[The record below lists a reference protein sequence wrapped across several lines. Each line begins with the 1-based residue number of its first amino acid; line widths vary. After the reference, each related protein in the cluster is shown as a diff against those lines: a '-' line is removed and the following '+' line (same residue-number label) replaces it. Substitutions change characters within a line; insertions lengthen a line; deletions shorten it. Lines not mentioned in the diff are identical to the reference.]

1 MKRNKNLGW
10 KKVCAAMM
18 AAAMTVTML
27 PVSSMA
33 QTSATAVESGKFSNP
48 VIYAD
53 VPDID
58 IIRVND
64 TYYMVSTTM
73 HLSPGCPIMKSKDLV
88 NWEIVNYVYDILG
101 DTDAMNLRNGESMYS
116 NGQWAA
122 SLQYHNNKY
131 YVAFNSNTTGHAYIY
146 TTDDIENGSW
156 TKTELA
162 KGYHDMALFFDGD
175 TPYIVYGSGEIKYVE
190 LSEDLSGE
198 KEGGKR
204 GTLFS
209 AHSGADAGK
218 FDGGLSFEGTHVMK
232 KDGYYYVFNICW
244 PAGKPRIEVCHRSKS
259 FTDGTWETK
268 EILNANFSNN
278 GTNAGVAQGGVIDTA
293 DGRWYGF
300 MFQDH
305 GAIGRTPVLTDCTW
319 IDGWPMLGKDG
330 DGKTV
335 EAEMELPVEGS
346 ESRSLVKSDEF
357 YNDAEHRVFDAA
369 KEGAESDTAM
379 MSADIDAT
387 GADDAQT

>member
-1 MKRNKNLGW
+1 MCSCDGSRNDHYNGTCKWHGTDISNCRRKR
-10 KKVCAAMM
+10 
-18 AAAMTVTML
+18 
-27 PVSSMA
+27 
-33 QTSATAVESGKFSNP
+33 KFSNP

-58 IIRVND
+58 MIRVND

-101 DTDAMNLRNGESMYS
+101 DTDAMNLRNGESMYG

-162 KGYHDMALFFDGD
+162 KGYHDMALFFDDD
-175 TPYIVYGSGEIKYVE
+175 TPYIVYGSANIKYVE

-198 KEGGKR
+198 KEGGKS

-209 AHSGADAGK
+209 QNRGADTGK
-218 FDGGLSFEGTHVMK
+218 FDGGL
-232 KDGYYYVFNICW
+232 
-244 PAGKPRIEVCHRSKS
+244 PL
-259 FTDGTWETK
+259 K
-268 EILNANFSNN
+268 EH
-278 GTNAGVAQGGVIDTA
+278 
-293 DGRWYGF
+293 
-300 MFQDH
+300 M
-305 GAIGRTPVLTDCTW
+305 
-319 IDGWPMLGKDG
+319 
-330 DGKTV
+330 
-335 EAEMELPVEGS
+335 
-346 ESRSLVKSDEF
+346 
-357 YNDAEHRVFDAA
+357 
-369 KEGAESDTAM
+369 
-379 MSADIDAT
+379 
-387 GADDAQT
+387 

>member
-1 MKRNKNLGW
+1 MDARQNRLCDNNIYYLRNGGFNVKRNKNLGW
-10 KKVCAAMM
+10 KKACAAMM
-18 AAAMTVTML
+18 AAAMTITML
-27 PVSSMA
+27 PVNSMA

-53 VPDID
+53 VPDMD

-101 DTDAMNLRNGESMYS
+101 DTDAMNLRNGESMYG

-204 GTLFS
+204 
-209 AHSGADAGK
+209 K
-218 FDGGLSFEGTHVMK
+218 
-232 KDGYYYVFNICW
+232 
-244 PAGKPRIEVCHRSKS
+244 R
-259 FTDGTWETK
+259 
-268 EILNANFSNN
+268 
-278 GTNAGVAQGGVIDTA
+278 
-293 DGRWYGF
+293 
-300 MFQDH
+300 
-305 GAIGRTPVLTDCTW
+305 
-319 IDGWPMLGKDG
+319 
-330 DGKTV
+330 
-335 EAEMELPVEGS
+335 
-346 ESRSLVKSDEF
+346 
-357 YNDAEHRVFDAA
+357 
-369 KEGAESDTAM
+369 
-379 MSADIDAT
+379 
-387 GADDAQT
+387 